1 MNNISKLGED
11 IENRL
16 KGIEATQDE
25 SSKIII
31 ELNNRLITLENH
43 VRDTHRTFNLLLENI
58 NQKNKTIDNRV
69 KNMKKIES
77 DSDSDSDSS
86 SEDERKKRKNKNK
99 NTNSTNR
106 SKNRSNRST
115 RLIF

>member
-86 SEDERKKRKNKNK
+86 SEDDRKKRKNK

>member
-16 KGIEATQDE
+16 KGIESTQDE

-99 NTNSTNR
+99 NSTNR

-115 RLIF
+115 RLVF